1 MASQAV
7 AMRPAGLQQRA
18 AAARGA
24 AAAAAAPP
32 AAAPMAAVRQRRRS
46 VQVRAQTA
54 APGSSVLGKLARVFK
69 EKAAQDLDRIRKG
82 TSKTREKLGVIEE
95 LFTYWNLDDADETL
109 EELED
114 ALIMSDFGPKT
125 AFKIVDGIRDKVMA
139 GQLKTGEQIRAE
151 LKASIASLLQQR
163 GGSSELALPEAK
175 PAVLLVV
182 GVNGGGKT
190 TTIGKLANKFAS
202 EGAKVVLAAGDT
214 FRAAAAEQLEE
225 WARRSGA
232 EIVRAQGEKA
242 RPDTVLYQAVDTAVK
257 SGADLVLCDTSG
269 RLHTNWSL
277 MDELAKCKRSIT
289 KRLPE
294 APHEVLLVLDG
305 TTGLNM
311 LNQAKEFNET
321 AKEFNE
327 TVQLSGIILTKL
339 DGTARGGAVVSV
351 VDELGVPVKFVG
363 VGEGIEDLQP
373 FDPLSFVDALFPE
386 GSAAAESEAA

>member
-1 MASQAV
+1 MSASAAQRIVSTSGCTRPRTAVSRVTVQAAV
-7 AMRPAGLQQRA
+7 AAGKRRRNLQVCA
-18 AAARGA
+18 AAT
-24 AAAAAAPP
+24 
-32 AAAPMAAVRQRRRS
+32 S
-46 VQVRAQTA
+46 
-54 APGSSVLGKLARVFK
+54 PGVLQKLARVFK
-69 EKAAQDLDRIRKG
+69 EKAQQDVDRIFKG

-95 LFTYWNLDDADETL
+95 LFAYWNLEDADETL

-125 AFKIVDGIRDKVMA
+125 AFKIVDGIRDKVKR
-139 GQLKTGEQIRAE
+139 GQIKTGEQMRSE
-151 LKASIASLLQQR
+151 LKGSIVDLLTSR
-163 GGSSELALPEAK
+163 GGSSELAIEGAK

-190 TTIGKLANKFAS
+190 TTIGKLAHKFAS
-202 EGAKVVLAAGDT
+202 GGAKVVLGAGDT

-232 EIVRAQGEKA
+232 EIVRAASEKA
-242 RPDTVLYQAVDTAVK
+242 RPDTVLFQTVDQAVKTD
-257 SGADLVLCDTSG
+257 ADLVLCDTSG
-269 RLHTNWSL
+269 RLHTNWNL

-289 KRLPE
+289 KRLPD

-311 LNQAKEFNET
+311 LNQ

-373 FDPLSFVDALFPE
+373 FDPESFVEALFPE
-386 GSAAAESEAA
+386 APADEQQ

>member
-1 MASQAV
+1 MQ
-7 AMRPAGLQQRA
+7 
-18 AAARGA
+18 
-24 AAAAAAPP
+24 
-32 AAAPMAAVRQRRRS
+32 
-46 VQVRAQTA
+46 
-54 APGSSVLGKLARVFK
+54 
-69 EKAAQDLDRIRKG
+69 
-82 TSKTREKLGVIEE
+82 VIEQ
-95 LFTYWNLDDADETL
+95 LFAYWNLEDADKTL

-139 GQLKTGEQIRAE
+139 GQLKTGKQIRTE
-151 LKASIASLLQQR
+151 LKASIAQLLQQR
-163 GGSSELALPEAK
+163 GGSSELAIEGSK
-175 PAVLLVV
+175 PAVLLIV

-190 TTIGKLANKFAS
+190 TTIGKLAHKFS
-202 EGAKVVLAAGDT
+202 SGGARVMLGAGDT

-232 EIVRAQGEKA
+232 EIVRAQSDKA
-242 RPDTVLYQAVDTAVK
+242 RPDTVLFQAVDTAVR

-289 KRLPE
+289 KCLPD

-321 AKEFNE
+321 VE
-327 TVQLSGIILTKL
+327 LSGIILTKL

-351 VDELGVPVKFVG
+351 VDELGVPVKLVG
-363 VGEGIEDLQP
+363 VGEGIDDLQP
-373 FDPLSFVDALFPE
+373 FDPLTFVNALFPD
-386 GSAAAESEAA
+386 GGAAATAADQ

>member
-321 AKEFNE
+321 
-327 TVQLSGIILTKL
+327 VQLSGIILTKL